1 MADHFPS
8 SGMTRRTF
16 LSAMAASAV
25 LAACG
30 GDNEGSAPSPTDK
43 EAASKA
49 GAPTETTFTE
59 PTKKLSGS
67 LSILLW
73 SHFVPSHDV
82 WFDPFAKD
90 WGSKVGLAVSVD
102 HINNAEIPG
111 RVAAEVAAQAGHDL
125 IQYIAPLSQFE
136 PSVLDLKDVTEEAE
150 RRFGKQ
156 LEVCRKTS
164 FNPKTGVFYAYSPGW
179 VPDPGDYRKTL
190 WQQVGLPNGP
200 STWDELLQ
208 GGTEIKQKLG
218 VQMGIGMSQE
228 IDSNMAARALIWSFG
243 GSVQDQN
250 ENVVINSP
258 QVIDAV
264 DFMAKLFKQT
274 MTDEVFAWN
283 AASNNQGLVAGQMS
297 YIVNSISAWRTAQD
311 ANPAVADD
319 VFFVPALKGPATALA
334 AQHVLYNWIVPKYA
348 KNPDAA
354 KEFLIHYTANMAQAT
369 YQSKLYDFPAF
380 TSTVPQLN
388 NWLADD
394 PFSTTD
400 KTKLTFM
407 KIEDALKWT
416 TNIGHPGPASTA
428 VGEVMGTF
436 VVPNMMARAARGQ
449 QTAKESVAQAEQ
461 EIKAI
466 YDKWRKQGLVGGTS

>member
-1 MADHFPS
+1 
-8 SGMTRRTF
+8 
-16 LSAMAASAV
+16 
-25 LAACG
+25 
-30 GDNEGSAPSPTDK
+30 
-43 EAASKA
+43 
-49 GAPTETTFTE
+49 
-59 PTKKLSGS
+59 
-67 LSILLW
+67 
-73 SHFVPSHDV
+73 
-82 WFDPFAKD
+82 
-90 WGSKVGLAVSVD
+90 
-102 HINNAEIPG
+102 
-111 RVAAEVAAQAGHDL
+111 
-125 IQYIAPLSQFE
+125 
-136 PSVLDLKDVTEEAE
+136 
-150 RRFGKQ
+150 
-156 LEVCRKTS
+156 
-164 FNPKTGVFYAYSPGW
+164 
-179 VPDPGDYRKTL
+179 
-190 WQQVGLPNGP
+190 
-200 STWDELLQ
+200 
-208 GGTEIKQKLG
+208 
-218 VQMGIGMSQE
+218 
-228 IDSNMAARALIWSFG
+228 
-243 GSVQDQN
+243 
-250 ENVVINSP
+250 
-258 QVIDAV
+258 
-264 DFMAKLFKQT
+264 
-274 MTDEVFAWN
+274 
-283 AASNNQGLVAGQMS
+283 MS
-297 YIVNSISAWRTAQD
+297 YIFNSISAWRTAQD